1 MTWLVKVRTL
11 SGGIDLFNRVTAKD
25 IRDTKNLKDKLA
37 VVTAYDATMA
47 SLAEKAGCDVLLV
60 GDSLGM
66 VVLGYENTIPVV
78 MDDMVHHTKAVARG
92 SKKAHIVSD
101 MPFMSFNVSVD
112 ETLRNASRLIQEG
125 GAQSVKLEGGKL
137 ISDQVKRLVSS
148 GIPVMG
154 HIGLT
159 PQSILNIGGYKVQ
172 GKIKTEAL
180 KILDDAKSLEENGA
194 YAIVLELMPAPLAK
208 LITDEVTVPTIGIGA
223 GPFCDGQV
231 QVFHDIMGLYPK
243 FVPKHTRQYLNL
255 CVDIEKALRTYLTE
269 VKEGSFPNDRESFFM
284 DAEMFRDIL

>member
-1 MTWLVKVRTL
+1 MTWLVKVRPL

-66 VVLGYENTIPVV
+66 VVLGHENTIPVV

-284 DAEMFRDIL
+284 DSEMFRDIL

>member
-1 MTWLVKVRTL
+1 MIRIVTRTTL
-11 SGGIDLFNRVTAKD
+11 SGGMDLFNRITAKD

-78 MDDMVHHTKAVARG
+78 MDDMVHHTKAVTRG

-101 MPFMSFNVSVD
+101 MPFLSFNMSIE

-125 GAQSVKLEGGKL
+125 GAQSVKLEGGK
-137 ISDQVKRLVSS
+137 SVADQVKKLVSS

-159 PQSILNIGGYKVQ
+159 PQSILNIGGYRIQ

-180 KILDDAKSLEENGA
+180 KVLDDAKILEEMGA
-194 YAIVLELMPAPLAK
+194 YAIVLELIPTPLAK

-255 CVDIEKALRTYLTE
+255 GVDIEKALRTYLTE
-269 VKEGSFPNDRESFFM
+269 V
-284 DAEMFRDIL
+284 

>member
-1 MTWLVKVRTL
+1 MRLVKLTIL
-11 SGGIDLFNRVTAKD
+11 SGGIDLFNRVTAKN
-25 IRDTKNLKDKLA
+25 IRDTKNLKGKLA
-37 VVTAYDATMA
+37 VVTAYDAAMA

-137 ISDQVKRLVSS
+137 ISGQVKRLVSS

-159 PQSILNIGGYKVQ
+159 PQSILNIGGYKIQ

-180 KILDDAKSLEENGA
+180 KILDDAKILEENGA

-208 LITDEVTVPTIGIGA
+208 LITDEVTIPTIGIGA

-255 CVDIEKALRTYLTE
+255 CVDIEKALRTYLAE
-269 VKEGSFPNDRESFFM
+269 VKEGSFPSDRESFFM
-284 DAEMFRDIL
+284 DSEMFRDIFK